1 MKDLGI
7 QKGTKL
13 TDKPKDKILR
23 VRIDDE
29 TEKKLTE
36 ICESEN
42 KSKSDVVRTGIELQY
57 AKIKK

>member
-1 MKDLGI
+1 MGI

-23 VRIDDE
+23 VRIDEE

-42 KSKSDVVRTGIELQY
+42 KSKSDIVRTGIELQY
-57 AKIKK
+57 AKTKK

>member
-1 MKDLGI
+1 MGI